1 LPTYEISPNI
11 FYVGVDDRKTQF
23 FEGIWYIPDGI
34 SYNAYLIKDQKTA
47 LIEGGTRID
56 FARSFFNNISS
67 VTDPSNID
75 YVIINHMEPDHT
87 GTVPLLY
94 KFAPDAKFVTTNLG
108 KTMLANFYGITEAD
122 RIIVVKENDEINLGK
137 MKLRFHM
144 IPGVHWPETMVTYEE
159 TQKILFS
166 GDAFGSY
173 GALNGLLFDDEANL
187 DFYLAETRRYFA
199 NIVGLFTRPVQN
211 ALKKLGNLEIKM
223 IAPSH
228 GLIWRNNPR
237 KIIEIYDKLSRY
249 ENENKAL
256 LLYGTMYGFTEELA
270 NYIARK
276 LISNGVKVIVRN
288 ATFVHP
294 SYVLGDGWD
303 SKVIVFGLP
312 TYDGGA
318 FPPVYYNA
326 YLFAKKQLKNK
337 YFGIFGSSGWSGKGY
352 LKILNLIKPLGWNQ
366 IDPIVE
372 FRGQITKEDLVKADT
387 LVENIVK
394 IIKESS

>member
-1 LPTYEISPNI
+1 MPTYEISPNI

-87 GTVPLLY
+87 GTVPLLH
-94 KFAPDAKFVTTNLG
+94 KFAPNAKFVTTNLG

-249 ENENKAL
+249 ENENKVL

-276 LISNGVKVIVRN
+276 LISNGVEVIVRN

-303 SKVIVFGLP
+303 SKVIIFGLP

-337 YFGIFGSSGWSGKGY
+337 YFGIFGSSGWSGKG
-352 LKILNLIKPLGWNQ
+352 
-366 IDPIVE
+366 
-372 FRGQITKEDLVKADT
+372 
-387 LVENIVK
+387 
-394 IIKESS
+394 